1 MEPAAGNAPD
11 LPPDLSVV
19 VPVYN
24 EEAIIERSLPA
35 ISAAMR
41 QSGLRYELIVVDD
54 GSTDRSYELLNA
66 MAAATGL
73 RLLRHET
80 NRGVSAVVRTGLQAA
95 QGRYAVCL
103 DADLQFAPADA
114 LRFYHCAKHLGLSF
128 LASRSDKGDYP
139 FYRKAV
145 SNSRNFVLQRL
156 FNLGSHIDI
165 NGLNLIETGLFRQIK
180 PTNLEEVIGAELM
193 VGAVGQGRPL
203 LTLPVKVGERI
214 GGKSSFRAGLI
225 LKGFASLP
233 PLLRQARRP
242 KPQICLSFDLE
253 EWRVPQHFGVEHPL
267 NATTEFSKAGLR
279 PLLDMLQR
287 KQTPSTF
294 FVTGYYAERE
304 PDSVREVQHQGH
316 EIACHSYEDLRH
328 AGMPRAEIDGCV
340 RRATDILTQICGR
353 RPIGFRAP
361 MFSGAEALRESLAQ
375 QGYRYDSSAHPAI
388 VPGRYM
394 DFRTPRSPYIAEF
407 PGRAVAESESETE
420 TPPASGRPEE
430 PPGGAAAGA
439 RWLAVF
445 PVSVIPGLRMPISW
459 WWMRNIGLWLTLLGA
474 WLNLK
479 GGRNV
484 ILYFHPWE
492 FVDTPRVAGV
502 PRSINRGPAA
512 KHLRKLEKFI
522 AHFQRR
528 GYRFA
533 TMESLLR

>member
-1 MEPAAGNAPD
+1 MEPAAGNA
-11 LPPDLSVV
+11 PDLSVV

-24 EEAIIERSLPA
+24 EEAIIERSLP
-35 ISAAMR
+35 IIVAAMQ
-41 QSGLRYELIVVDD
+41 QSGLRYELIAVDD
-54 GSTDRSYELLNA
+54 GSSDRSFELLNA

-73 RLLRHET
+73 RIIRHET
-80 NRGVSAVVRTGLQAA
+80 NRGASAAVRTGLQAA
-95 QGRYAVCL
+95 QGRYAICL

-114 LRFYHCAKHLGLSF
+114 LRFYHCARHLGLSL

-193 VGAVGQGRPL
+193 VGAAGQGRPL

-214 GGKSSFRAGLI
+214 GGKSSFRYGLI

-233 PLLRQARRP
+233 PLLRQAQRP

-279 PLLDMLQR
+279 PLLDLLQR

-304 PDSVREVQHQGH
+304 PDSVRKVQRQGH

-328 AGMPRAEIDGCV
+328 AGRPRAEIDGCV
-340 RRATDILTQICGR
+340 RRATDILTQVCGR

-394 DFRTPRSPYIAEF
+394 DFRAPRSPYIAEF
-407 PGRAVAESESETE
+407 PGRAVAESE
-420 TPPASGRPEE
+420 PAPHPASEGPEE

-484 ILYFHPWE
+484 TLYFHPWE